1 MSKKPTPFCEQL
13 LAWHQKHGRHDLPWC
28 EKRTAYR
35 VWISEIMLQQTQVS
49 TVIGYFHRFMKAFPS
64 VKALALA
71 RENEVF
77 NLWSGLGYYR
87 RARFCHETAKIIHH
101 QHHGRFPRTLEAL
114 MALPGIGKSTAC
126 AILSLAFE
134 QPFAIMDGNVKRVLT
149 RFHGIRNEV
158 NTPETLKQLWQ
169 IASMHMPDTQCSD
182 YTQAIMDLGATICKK
197 QPLCEQCPQQSD
209 CQAFEQQITDQIP
222 LKTRRVKV
230 QKRHMHLLHLQ
241 HGNESFLIQR
251 GEGDIWARMWCLPE
265 LPDGE
270 SLSAWCKQFCDTNAY
285 EIESEQTIEHQLT
298 HRRLYIKISRIQ
310 LPSKP
315 KKLSTLQGV
324 WYKKGRFIGGLP
336 KPINHL
342 IKEKA
347 AIE

>member
-1 MSKKPTPFCEQL
+1 MKKKRTPFCEQL
-13 LAWHQKHGRHDLPWC
+13 LTWHQRYGRHDLPWC

-49 TVIGYFHRFMKAFPS
+49 TVIDYFHRFMKAFPT

-71 RENEVF
+71 DENEVF

-101 QHHGRFPRTLEAL
+101 QHRGRFPQTLEGL

-134 QPFAIMDGNVKRVLT
+134 QPYAIMDGNVKRVLA
-149 RFHGIRNEV
+149 RFHGIRDEI
-158 NTPETLKQLWQ
+158 TQPHILKQLWQ

-209 CQAFEQQITDQIP
+209 CQAFEQQLTDTIP
-222 LKTRRVKV
+222 LKTRRIKVK
-230 QKRHMHLLHLQ
+230 KRHMHLLHLE
-241 HGNESFLIQR
+241 HDGDSFLIQR
-251 GEGDIWARMWCLPE
+251 GEGDIWAQMWCLPE
-265 LPDGE
+265 LLDSE
-270 SLSAWCKQFCDTNAY
+270 AIDAWCDTHCGLPDAA
-285 EIESEQTIEHQLT
+285 IESERTIQHQLT
-298 HRRLYIKISRIQ
+298 HRRLHIKISRIR
-310 LPSKP
+310 LKTKP
-315 KKLSTLQGV
+315 KKLSKLKGV
-324 WYKKGRFIGGLP
+324 WYKKDKFIGGLP
-336 KPINHL
+336 KPINQL
-342 IKEKA
+342 IKE
-347 AIE
+347 EVVSE